1 MSDHD
6 IESHIKV
13 YWNVFFALIAFTIL
27 TVAVSYIPF
36 DEYNLPFTP
45 MFWALLVGLSIA
57 LFKGYL
63 VAGFFMHL
71 NDERKSIYYLLGLS
85 VIFLF
90 VLLFIPM
97 AWRGSAES
105 HNGDYQPYITKDEY
119 VTYKEP
125 EHHDTHHE
133 EGH

>member
-6 IESHIKV
+6 MKSHIKV
-13 YWNVFFALIAFTIL
+13 YWNVFFALLAFTVL
-27 TVAVSYIPF
+27 PVAVSYYDF
-36 DEYNLPFTP
+36 GSV
-45 MFWALLVGLSIA
+45 FWTFFVGISIA
-57 LFKGYL
+57 VFKAYL

-85 VIFLF
+85 AIFLF

-119 VTYKEP
+119 VIYKEP
-125 EHHDTHHE
+125 EHHATHHE

>member
-1 MSDHD
+1 MSDHN

-13 YWNVFFALIAFTIL
+13 YWNVFFALIAFTAL
-27 TVAVSYIPF
+27 TVAVSY
-36 DEYNLPFTP
+36 YNFGSI
-45 MFWALLVGLSIA
+45 FWTFFVGLSIA
-57 LFKGYL
+57 VFKGYL

-119 VTYKEP
+119 VTYKQP

>member
-6 IESHIKV
+6 MKSHIKV
-13 YWNVFFALIAFTIL
+13 YWNVFFALLAFTVL
-27 TVAVSYIPF
+27 TVAVSYYDF
-36 DEYNLPFTP
+36 GSV
-45 MFWALLVGLSIA
+45 FWTFFVGISIA
-57 LFKGYL
+57 VFKAYL

-85 VIFLF
+85 AIFLF

-119 VTYKEP
+119 VIYKEP
-125 EHHDTHHE
+125 
-133 EGH
+133 

>member
-6 IESHIKV
+6 IKSHIKV
-13 YWNVFFALIAFTIL
+13 YWNVFFALISFTIL
-27 TVAVSYIPF
+27 TVAVSYYDF
-36 DEYNLPFTP
+36 GSV
-45 MFWALLVGLSIA
+45 FWTFFVGLSIA
-57 LFKGYL
+57 VFKGYL

-85 VIFLF
+85 AIFLF

-105 HNGDYQPYITKDEY
+105 HNGDYQPYITKDGY

>member
-6 IESHIKV
+6 MKSHIKV
-13 YWNVFFALIAFTIL
+13 YWNVFFALLAFTVL
-27 TVAVSYIPF
+27 TVAVSYYDF
-36 DEYNLPFTP
+36 GSV
-45 MFWALLVGLSIA
+45 FWTFFVGISIA
-57 LFKGYL
+57 VFKAYL

-85 VIFLF
+85 AIFLF

-119 VTYKEP
+119 VIYKEP

>member
-6 IESHIKV
+6 IKSHIKV

-27 TVAVSYIPF
+27 TVAVSYYDF
-36 DEYNLPFTP
+36 GSV
-45 MFWALLVGLSIA
+45 FWTFFVGLSIA
-57 LFKGYL
+57 AFKGYL
-63 VAGFFMHL
+63 VSGFFMHL

-85 VIFLF
+85 IIFLF

-105 HNGDYQPYITKDEY
+105 PHTADYQPYITKDEY

>member
-6 IESHIKV
+6 MKSHIKV
-13 YWNVFFALIAFTIL
+13 YWNVFFALLAFTVL
-27 TVAVSYIPF
+27 TVAVSYYDF
-36 DEYNLPFTP
+36 GSV
-45 MFWALLVGLSIA
+45 FWTFFVGISIA
-57 LFKGYL
+57 VFKAYL

-85 VIFLF
+85 IIFLF

-119 VTYKEP
+119 VIYKEP

>member
-6 IESHIKV
+6 MKSHIKV

-27 TVAVSYIPF
+27 TVAVSYYDF
-36 DEYNLPFTP
+36 GSV
-45 MFWALLVGLSIA
+45 FWTFFVGLSIA
-57 LFKGYL
+57 VFKGYL

-85 VIFLF
+85 AIFLF
-90 VLLFIPM
+90 ILLFIPI

-125 EHHDTHHE
+125 VHHDTHHE

>member
-6 IESHIKV
+6 MKSHIKV

-27 TVAVSYIPF
+27 TVAVSYYDF
-36 DEYNLPFTP
+36 GSV
-45 MFWALLVGLSIA
+45 FWTFFVGLSIA
-57 LFKGYL
+57 VFKGYL

-85 VIFLF
+85 AIFLF

-105 HNGDYQPYITKDEY
+105 PILLIINLILLKMNMSHIKSQNIMILIMRT
-119 VTYKEP
+119 VIRLCL
-125 EHHDTHHE
+125 H
-133 EGH
+133 

>member
-6 IESHIKV
+6 IESHIRV

-27 TVAVSYIPF
+27 TVAVSYYDF
-36 DEYNLPFTP
+36 GSV
-45 MFWALLVGLSIA
+45 FWTFFVGLSIA
-57 LFKGYL
+57 VFKGYL

-85 VIFLF
+85 AIFLF

-97 AWRGSAES
+97 AWRNSGES
-105 HNGDYQPYITKDEY
+105 HNGDYQPYITKDDY
-119 VTYKEP
+119 VSYKEP

>member
-6 IESHIKV
+6 IKSHIKV
-13 YWNVFFALIAFTIL
+13 YWNVFFALISFTIL
-27 TVAVSYIPF
+27 TVAVSYYDF
-36 DEYNLPFTP
+36 GSV
-45 MFWALLVGLSIA
+45 FWTFFVGLSIA
-57 LFKGYL
+57 VFKGYL

-85 VIFLF
+85 AIFLF